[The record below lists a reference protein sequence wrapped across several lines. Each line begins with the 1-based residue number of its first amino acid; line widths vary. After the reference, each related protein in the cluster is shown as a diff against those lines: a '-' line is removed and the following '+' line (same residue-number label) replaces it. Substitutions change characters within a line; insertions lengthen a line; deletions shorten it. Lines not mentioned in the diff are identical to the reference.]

1 MFAALGWI
9 CSGVLT
15 RMVTLWICLN
25 RSTVQSALWMT
36 LHYITSALLKNNWIC
51 TKSHGHSVRPDASC
65 DSAGVIVCPVYLCV
79 FFVYSQV
86 CEVCP
91 LEFLGST
98 VVYTFVLDE
107 WWGFPVYISQLCMP
121 VIAVW
126 AERPAGS
133 IYKPYSHME
142 QLRPA
147 TRSFNRSQLT
157 VSFSPHPCTAVCDI
171 FHFGICG
178 KNASRGCAAHTWCRS
193 LRSNR
198 SLNSSFWSA
207 WEPHRIQVR
216 YSWKM
221 KYITSIPEAQIPD
234 GTQWLEGD
242 MAIFSSPASTA
253 PA

>member
-1 MFAALGWI
+1 MGGLYISDNESLNICTLHLVVFVILKSEQWLAFCGSCSAVLSSEQEPICCERHKADHRVLVECWMFAALGWI

-25 RSTVQSALWMT
+25 RFTVQSAPWMT
-36 LHYITSALLKNNWIC
+36 LHYITSALLKNNWIY

-65 DSAGVIVCPVYLCV
+65 DSAGLIVCPVYLRV

-121 VIAVW
+121 AIAAW

-157 VSFSPHPCTAVCDI
+157 VSFSPQRCTAAWDI

-178 KNASRGCAAHTWCRS
+178 KIREDVLHTCD
-193 LRSNR
+193 
-198 SLNSSFWSA
+198 
-207 WEPHRIQVR
+207 V
-216 YSWKM
+216 
-221 KYITSIPEAQIPD
+221 
-234 GTQWLEGD
+234 
-242 MAIFSSPASTA
+242 
-253 PA
+253 